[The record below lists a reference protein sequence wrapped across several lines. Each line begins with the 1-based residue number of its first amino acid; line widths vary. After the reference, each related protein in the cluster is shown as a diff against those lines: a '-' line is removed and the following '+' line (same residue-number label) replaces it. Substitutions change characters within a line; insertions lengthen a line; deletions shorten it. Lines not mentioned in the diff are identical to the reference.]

1 MTVYI
6 LTADAAAQAKAI
18 EKRIRRAIPDLL
30 VVETLNEISRKV
42 GEAHADKSIVI
53 IPFTTIEGIEKLIAD
68 RHGDQFFFIFVS
80 KEISASDYK
89 RLTRSGSA
97 EWISADGSVEEIP
110 EIIARQNPPRSETA
124 TSVKKPTVISFLPSA
139 GGVGN
144 TTIALE
150 VAMHNKLAKASRS
163 QRACYVDLDFQTSH
177 VCDFLDLEPRF
188 QIQEIMDRPER
199 LDEQLFELFTNHHS
213 SGLDIFAAPRSQ
225 MDLCAIDLSS
235 LDLFLG
241 MISRHYDFIVIDL
254 PVPWLR
260 WTVPVLVNSDAIIV
274 SGFNTIP
281 GLRQLK
287 NTVEAVIGVKRA
299 DTEISVIL
307 NRVTHNLF
315 GKIER
320 RAHADSVLAGQ
331 KLFFIRED
339 PDAVNR
345 LNTGIP
351 AVQTK
356 SGRSV
361 KDFAAI
367 AAYCSSLTMRSQQT
381 QR

>member
-1 MTVYI
+1 MNTYI
-6 LTADAAAQAKAI
+6 LESGAAAQSKLVAK
-18 EKRIRRAIPDLL
+18 KIRDAIPDLQVIGSL
-30 VVETLNEISRKV
+30 DEISQEKDNSRAGK
-42 GEAHADKSIVI
+42 IVVI
-53 IPFTTIEGIEKLIAD
+53 APFATVECIEKLAD
-68 RHGDQFFFIFVS
+68 QFRGQFFFILVS

-89 RLTRSGSA
+89 RLIRFGGA
-97 EWISADGSVEEIP
+97 EWISADAPVQEILEVMSRQKPSQP
-110 EIIARQNPPRSETA
+110 EIALEA
-124 TSVKKPTVISFLPSA
+124 KKPTVVSFLPSA

-150 VAMHNKLAKASRS
+150 VAMHHKLAKASRL

-188 QIQEIMDRPER
+188 QIQEILDRPER
-199 LDEQLFELFTNHHS
+199 LDQQLFELFTNRHS
-213 SGLDIFAAPRSQ
+213 SGLDIFATPRSQ
-225 MDLCAIDLSS
+225 LDLCSVNLSS

-241 MISRHYDFIVIDL
+241 MISRNYDFIVIDL
-254 PVPWLR
+254 PVAWLR
-260 WTVPVLVNSDAIIV
+260 WTVPVLVNSEAIIV

-287 NTVEAVIGVKRA
+287 NTVEAAISVKRP
-299 DTEISVIL
+299 DTEISVVV

-320 RAHADSVLAGQ
+320 RSRTDRVLAGQ
-331 KLFFIRED
+331 KLFFVRED

-345 LNTGIP
+345 LNTGTP
-351 AVQTK
+351 AAQSG

-367 AAYCSSLTMRSQQT
+367 AAYCSGLTMRQGQT
-381 QR
+381 QK